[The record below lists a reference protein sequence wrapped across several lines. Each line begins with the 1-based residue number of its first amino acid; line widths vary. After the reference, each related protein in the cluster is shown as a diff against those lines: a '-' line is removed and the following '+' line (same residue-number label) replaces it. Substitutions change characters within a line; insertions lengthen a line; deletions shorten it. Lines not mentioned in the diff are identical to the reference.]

1 VRVTV
6 DMFEHVNMKTR
17 TGHTLEPSR
26 KFCPDLADGN
36 RFENLEMRSQANAFL
51 RLITACRGCFRS
63 ESKVGNDRG
72 THWAGVIESQPNN
85 NFYYLL

>member
-51 RLITACRGCFRS
+51 RPITACKVAS
-63 ESKVGNDRG
+63 EVRVKWG
-72 THWAGVIESQPNN
+72 TIAGRTGQE
-85 NFYYLL
+85 